1 MAEKAEKK
9 ETPKPDKEK
18 KEKPAE
24 PKKAEAPAAAAE
36 KTDAESGSRSKK
48 INKMSLAE
56 VEAKLEEIKG
66 KQGGLRSRYARQLLH
81 AKSLRRS

>member
-1 MAEKAEKK
+1 MAEKT

-24 PKKAEAPAAAAE
+24 PKKPEAPAAAAE
-36 KTDAESGSRSKK
+36 KSDKESSSKSKK
-48 INKMSLAE
+48 INKMTLAE

-66 KQGGLRSRYARQLLH
+66 KQGGLSSRYALQLLH
-81 AKSLRRS
+81 KKSLLKG

>member
-1 MAEKAEKK
+1 MAEKT

-24 PKKAEAPAAAAE
+24 SKKPEAPVAAAE
-36 KTDAESGSRSKK
+36 KSDKESGSKSKK
-48 INKMSLAE
+48 INKMTLAE

-66 KQGGLRSRYARQLLH
+66 KQGGLSSRYALQLLH
-81 AKSLRRS
+81 KKSLLKG